1 MATKLTK
8 AQAAELLAAYQ
19 KQQTDATKASIA
31 AYNKTVDAELAA
43 TGATVAAERKAVQ
56 DTADAAVDRAAVK
69 ALIERRQIAETLSN
83 LGLSRS
89 GTADSANESIDR
101 ERVVSERTACAAKQK
116 SLSALSQRLVT
127 AREQAAAKKEKNA
140 ASANKTLQAK
150 IAEKKL
156 TLDKAAVV

>member
-8 AQAAELLAAYQ
+8 EQAAALLAAYK
-19 KQQTDATKASIA
+19 KQQTEATDASIA

-43 TGATVAAERKAVQ
+43 TGATIAAEKQKAQ
-56 DTADAAVDRAAVK
+56 ATAEREVDRAAVK

-89 GTADSANESIDR
+89 GTADSANESIER
-101 ERVVSERTACAAKQK
+101 ERTVSERTARRTKQQ

-140 ASANKTLQAK
+140 ASAKKTLKAK

-156 TLDKAAVV
+156 TLDKAAM

>member
-8 AQAAELLAAYQ
+8 EQAKALLDAYE
-19 KQQTDATKASIA
+19 KQQTAATNASIA
-31 AYNKTVDAELAA
+31 AYNKEVDADVKA
-43 TGATVAAERKAVQ
+43 TETEIAAEKQKAQ
-56 DTADAAVDRAAVK
+56 ITADTVIDRAAVQ
-69 ALIERRQIAETLSN
+69 ALIERRQIAEAISN

-89 GTADSANESIDR
+89 GVAASADESISR
-101 ERVVSERTACAAKQK
+101 RRLVSENNATAAKRA

-140 ASANKTLQAK
+140 AAARKTLNSK

-156 TLDKAAVV
+156 TLDKATV